1 METIRIQK
9 LLSKN
14 GSFSRR
20 RVEELISKKKIKV
33 NGKIIDT
40 FGLKCSPNDIIEVD
54 NRIIKIDLNKEK
66 IYLLMNKPKNY
77 ICSLSDP
84 QKRKKII
91 DLVDKK
97 FGRLIPVGRLD
108 YDTSGLIMLTNDGE
122 FCNYIT
128 HPSTSP
134 EKEYLAYC
142 ENSIDGS
149 EIIKIE
155 QGVYIKELNYLA
167 KDIKGKI
174 ISSTKTNS
182 TFSITLHEG
191 KKHEVKLI
199 LEEIGH
205 KVISLERIRIGKITL
220 DNLTQGQYRQLTKD
234 EIKSFGYKVNEL

>member
-1 METIRIQK
+1 MEEIRIQK
-9 LLSKN
+9 LLSRN

-20 RVEELISKKKIKV
+20 RVEELISQKRIKV
-33 NGKIIDT
+33 NGKVIDT
-40 FGLKCSPNDIIEVD
+40 FGLKCSPKDIIEVD
-54 NRIIKIDLNKEK
+54 NKVIEIDLNKER
-66 IYLLMNKPKNY
+66 IYLLMNKPENY
-77 ICSLSDP
+77 ICSLYDP
-84 QKRKKII
+84 NKRKKII
-91 DLVDKK
+91 DLVDPCL
-97 FGRLIPVGRLD
+97 GRLVPVGRLD

-134 EKEYLAYC
+134 EKEYIAYC
-142 ENSIDGS
+142 ENPLYGD
-149 EIIKIE
+149 EEEKISK
-155 QGVYIKELNYLA
+155 GVFINELNYLA

-205 KVISLERIRIGKITL
+205 KVITLERIRIGSLLLKDL
-220 DNLTQGQYRQLTKD
+220 KVGQYRKLTKG
-234 EIKSFGYKVNEL
+234 EIESFGYKINI